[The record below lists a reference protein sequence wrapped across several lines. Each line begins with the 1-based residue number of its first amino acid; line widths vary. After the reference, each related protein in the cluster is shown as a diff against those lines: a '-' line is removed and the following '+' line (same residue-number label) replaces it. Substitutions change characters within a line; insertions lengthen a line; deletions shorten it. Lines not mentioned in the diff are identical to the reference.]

1 MVFRSGI
8 YYYTAMDKTD
18 RQGHDIQGPILI
30 LIRGLPG
37 SGKSY
42 LAEELGASLGTE
54 QVVMLDPDA
63 TDYESAEYTEH
74 SKTLAAEGI
83 EEKFHPY
90 RFLRSR
96 AHQAISDHKIIIWN
110 QPFTLAGG
118 FERTIESVRGY
129 ASEHDIELPILA
141 VEVDIDP
148 KIAKARIEQRKAQ
161 GGHGPSD
168 ERFARFIDEYVSF
181 AGMGQDRTI
190 TVRGE
195 DNVATSVATVLQ
207 AMTDIRK

>member
-1 MVFRSGI
+1 
-8 YYYTAMDKTD
+8 MDKTD
-18 RQGHDIQGPILI
+18 TMPDIQGPILI
-30 LIRGLPG
+30 FIRGLPG

-42 LAEELGASLGTE
+42 LARELYKILGTE
-54 QVVMLDPDA
+54 RVVMLDPDA
-63 TDYESAEYTEH
+63 TDYKSKEYTDH
-74 SKTLAAEGI
+74 SKALIAEGI

-118 FERTIESVRGY
+118 FERTIKSVRDY
-129 ASEHDIELPILA
+129 ATEHDIELPILA
-141 VEVDIDP
+141 VEIDIDP
-148 KIAKARIEQRKAQ
+148 KIAKARIENRKEQ

-168 ERFARFIDEYVSF
+168 GRFARFVDEYVSF

-190 TVRGE
+190 TVHGE
-195 DNVATSVATVLQ
+195 DDVATLAQTVIQ
-207 AMTDIRK
+207 AAIDIRK